1 MKPFHVGCKHCG
13 KSTFLGFGMPRHWK
27 KEHGIALTRRDK
39 KMLWKYRARFA
50 LLPLWAI
57 VKGIQWLLIFAC
69 LPFHFLYEILTGL
82 R

>member
-1 MKPFHVGCKHCG
+1 MKPFHVGCKYCD
-13 KSTFLGFGMPRHWK
+13 KSAFLGFGIPRHLK
-27 KEHGIALTRRDK
+27 KEHGIILTKRDK
-39 KMLWKYRARFA
+39 KVIWKYRARFA
-50 LLPLWAI
+50 LLPLRTI